1 MGPAAIGLVG
11 DAVTGILGIG
21 GQASANAANAR
32 QAQLN
37 REFQERMSSTAWQRG
52 VKDMRAA
59 GLNPALAYE
68 KGGAS
73 SPSGSTAQMESTT
86 AGVSSSALQASQI
99 ASGNRLADANAR
111 KAGAEATQLELESAL
126 RFAELKARIEQTRVN
141 TSRAAQEMDIDLGDF
156 GFRGRD
162 LAIREGDF
170 ANRQR
175 MFSAD
180 LLGKQ
185 IANTAGI
192 LNNEYLSGSL
202 LPRIQQHTFA
212 NELSSAQAAALRAS
226 MGERLFRG
234 ELGDLGRRSFDYWQ
248 RGFGRDVSNAAEAAS
263 AWSTAL
269 GARLRELDYSVFG
282 SKWAERLRR
291 VLRWP

>member
-1 MGPAAIGLVG
+1 MGPGSIGLIG
-11 DAVTGILGIG
+11 DAVTGLLGIG

-32 QAQLN
+32 QAQMN

-52 VKDMRAA
+52 VADMRAA

-99 ASGNRLADANAR
+99 AAGNKLTEANAR
-111 KAGAEATQLELESAL
+111 NANAQATQLELESAL
-126 RFAELKARIEQTRVN
+126 RFAELKARLELTRTN
-141 TSRAAQEMDIDLGDF
+141 TARAQQDMEVGLGDY
-156 GFRGRD
+156 
-162 LAIREGDF
+162 AIRRGDF
-170 ANRQR
+170 NNRQR
-175 MFSAD
+175 MFPAD

-202 LPRIQQHTFA
+202 LPRIEAHTFA
-212 NELSSAQAAALRAS
+212 NRLSSAQEAATRAQI
-226 MGERLFRG
+226 GERSFRG
-234 ELGDLGRRSFDYWQ
+234 ELGDLGSRSLRYWENQFPADLISAADAAGAWRDNMGSFIKDAYRTWEDKLTRGWPRWMKRRPF
-248 RGFGRDVSNAAEAAS
+248 
-263 AWSTAL
+263 
-269 GARLRELDYSVFG
+269 
-282 SKWAERLRR
+282 
-291 VLRWP
+291 